1 MWVTRITVLYLGA
14 SYALALFLEL
24 AYLLRPRPLLRW
36 LATVVG
42 GAGVVAH
49 TLFLAVALFVTPSET
64 PLASQFV
71 SLLLVA
77 WIVAIFYFYGT
88 LHHRRQAWGVFVL
101 PVVLFLVVLATAFPP
116 GESSGPEWLRG
127 ERLLPLVHGVLLLLA
142 AVGACVGFVAS
153 VMYLFQAHRLKAK
166 LPPGKGIR
174 LLSLER
180 LESMIRHAIVT
191 CFPLLTLGL
200 LTGVLLLVPRFAHV
214 QVESWLDLRIVTT
227 IVLWVVFGLLVYLR
241 YGYRLRARRVALL
254 TILAFALLVCT
265 LAASHTVAQGG
276 VP

>member
-1 MWVTRITVLYLGA
+1 
-14 SYALALFLEL
+14 
-24 AYLLRPRPLLRW
+24 
-36 LATVVG
+36 
-42 GAGVVAH
+42 
-49 TLFLAVALFVTPSET
+49 
-64 PLASQFV
+64 
-71 SLLLVA
+71 
-77 WIVAIFYFYGT
+77 
-88 LHHRRQAWGVFVL
+88 
-101 PVVLFLVVLATAFPP
+101 
-116 GESSGPEWLRG
+116 
-127 ERLLPLVHGVLLLLA
+127 
-142 AVGACVGFVAS
+142 
-153 VMYLFQAHRLKAK
+153 
-166 LPPGKGIR
+166 KGIR

-276 VP
+276 VPFTSPPSRAPFPPPPL